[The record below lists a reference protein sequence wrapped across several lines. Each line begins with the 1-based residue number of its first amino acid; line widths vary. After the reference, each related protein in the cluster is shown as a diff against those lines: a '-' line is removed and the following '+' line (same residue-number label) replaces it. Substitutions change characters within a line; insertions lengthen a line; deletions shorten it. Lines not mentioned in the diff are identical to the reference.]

1 MRKIKTKAL
10 LSFAIFC
17 SILLSAAMAQTIPV
31 KGHVA
36 DEKGQA
42 LGGVSVVLT
51 GTDKGTVTNSKGDF
65 TLNANADATLTISLI
80 GYEPVTVSAQP
91 TLSISLKRGENT
103 LTDVVVIGYGSVRR
117 QALTGSV
124 ATVGQKDFQK
134 GVITTPEQLIAGKIA
149 GVSITSNGGS
159 PGAGSVVRIRQGASL
174 TASNDPLI
182 VIDGLPLSG
191 NNIYGASNPL
201 SLINPNDIE
210 TFTVLKDA
218 AATAIYGN
226 RASNGVI
233 LITTKKGSGKTP
245 KISFSTQLSVA
256 TIAKKMDV
264 QSADEFRRFVDS
276 TGGGTYDGTHT
287 FKSLLGAANTD
298 WQDEIFQKAVSTDNN
313 ISVSGAVKNV
323 PYRVSLGYL
332 NQNGILKTDNLER
345 FSGAISLS
353 PNFFDNHLKVQI
365 NVKGTV
371 SNARFANGAAISSA
385 VYFDPTQPVH
395 APSPYGDYFE
405 WASSGTLNKLAPRN
419 PVALLDLY
427 HNNSDVKRSFGN
439 IQLDYSF
446 HFLPELHA
454 NLNLGY
460 DLAKG
465 EGKINVPAYAAQN
478 FLDTGLANKYSN
490 RINNKVSEFYFSY
503 IKDLKGIKSNINAVA
518 GYGYYNNLSTNDN
531 YASFRANGDTMPGT
545 KPLFAVDKPENTLL
559 SFYGRLIYTYNNKYI
574 LSATMRGDASSRYSK
589 DTRWGY
595 FPSVALTW
603 KLKNE
608 SFLSHANALSLL
620 NLRLSYGKTGN
631 QDGVNNYPYQAVYSL
646 SGNGSLQ
653 QFGNDY
659 YSMGTPAA
667 YDADIKWEET
677 ETYNAGIDYGFFKN
691 RITGSVDAYFKKTK
705 DLLYDSNIPAG
716 SNFSTRLLTNVGNV
730 ENKGVEF
737 LINADVIQK
746 KRYNWSVGF
755 NAAYNENEVKN
766 LLLVPDP
773 SYAGGPVN
781 NQQINTVGYQIQ
793 SFYVYKQE
801 YLNGRPVEGVYQDLN
816 HDGIINQ
823 NDKYHFKSPFPKW
836 VFGFS
841 TQFTYDK
848 WTISTVLRANVGNY
862 MYNGIYVGAVK
873 SNILNPLGYLA
884 NTISDIK
891 NTGFTY
897 GQELSD
903 YYIENASFLKMDNV
917 GLSYAVGKIMHNKV
931 GMQINANCQNVFTVT
946 KYKGIDP
953 EIYGGMDNTIYPR
966 PRTYTLGVNLQF

>member
-91 TLSISLKRGENT
+91 SLSISLKRGENT

-159 PGAGSVVRIRQGASL
+159 PGAGSVIRIRQGASL

-313 ISVSGAVKNV
+313 ISVSGSAKNV

-427 HNNSDVKRSFGN
+427 HNNSDVKRSIGN

-503 IKDLKGIKSNINAVA
+503 IKDLKSIKSNINAVA

-608 SFLSHANALSLL
+608 GFLSHANALSLL

-653 QFGNDY
+653 QFGNEY
-659 YSMGTPAA
+659 YNMGTPAA

-705 DLLYDSNIPAG
+705 DLLYETNIPAG

-737 LINADVIQK
+737 LINAEVIQK
-746 KRYNWSVGF
+746 KRYSWSVGF

-773 SYAGGPVN
+773 SYAGGAVN
-781 NQQINTVGYQIQ
+781 NQQINTVGYQIR

-801 YLNGRPVEGVYQDLN
+801 YLNGRPVEGVYKDLN

-862 MYNGIYVGAVK
+862 MYNGIYVGAGK
-873 SNILNPLGYLA
+873 ANILNPLGYLS
-884 NTISDIK
+884 NSINDIK

-917 GLSYAVGKIMHNKV
+917 GLSYALGKIMHNKV

-966 PRTYTLGVNLQF
+966 PRTYTLSVNLQF